1 MDEVSVYDYSTP
13 VHRVLLEPNLLAGI
27 GVIPA
32 MLILVIT
39 IVHIEAGCSSNQR
52 FFHSCLH
59 NYLIVLFCPAGHKP
73 VPCPLGQGSPSMV
86 LYVRFA
92 EA

>member
-39 IVHIEAGCSSNQR
+39 IVLMNVISIWCA
-52 FFHSCLH
+52 
-59 NYLIVLFCPAGHKP
+59 IVGSFLFVAAKIICKN
-73 VPCPLGQGSPSMV
+73 VPYALTVIFDRLMV
-86 LYVRFA
+86 PDIWRA
-92 EA
+92 D

>member
-39 IVHIEAGCSSNQR
+39 IVLMNVISIWCA
-52 FFHSCLH
+52 
-59 NYLIVLFCPAGHKP
+59 IVGIFLFVAAKIICKN
-73 VPCPLGQGSPSMV
+73 VPYALTVIFDRLMV
-86 LYVRFA
+86 PDIWRA
-92 EA
+92 D

>member
-39 IVHIEAGCSSNQR
+39 IVLMNVISIWCA
-52 FFHSCLH
+52 
-59 NYLIVLFCPAGHKP
+59 IVGIFLFVAAKMICKKDPYALTVIFDRLM
-73 VPCPLGQGSPSMV
+73 VPDIW
-86 LYVRFA
+86 RA
-92 EA
+92 D

>member
-39 IVHIEAGCSSNQR
+39 IVLMNVISIWCA
-52 FFHSCLH
+52 
-59 NYLIVLFCPAGHKP
+59 IVGIFLFVAAKMIRKNDPYALTVIFDRLM
-73 VPCPLGQGSPSMV
+73 VPDIW
-86 LYVRFA
+86 RA
-92 EA
+92 D

>member
-39 IVHIEAGCSSNQR
+39 IVLMNVISIWCA
-52 FFHSCLH
+52 
-59 NYLIVLFCPAGHKP
+59 IVGISLFVAAKMICKNDPYALTVIFDRLM
-73 VPCPLGQGSPSMV
+73 VPDIW
-86 LYVRFA
+86 RA
-92 EA
+92 D

>member
-39 IVHIEAGCSSNQR
+39 IVLMNVIS
-52 FFHSCLH
+52 
-59 NYLIVLFCPAGHKP
+59 IW
-73 VPCPLGQGSPSMV
+73 
-86 LYVRFA
+86 
-92 EA
+92 

>member
-39 IVHIEAGCSSNQR
+39 IVLMNVISIWCA
-52 FFHSCLH
+52 
-59 NYLIVLFCPAGHKP
+59 IVGNFLFVAAKMICKNDPYALTVIFDRLM
-73 VPCPLGQGSPSMV
+73 VPDIW
-86 LYVRFA
+86 RA
-92 EA
+92 D

>member
-27 GVIPA
+27 CVIPA

-39 IVHIEAGCSSNQR
+39 IVLMNVISIWCA
-52 FFHSCLH
+52 
-59 NYLIVLFCPAGHKP
+59 IVGIFLFVAAKMICKNDPYALTVIFDRLM
-73 VPCPLGQGSPSMV
+73 VPDIW
-86 LYVRFA
+86 RA
-92 EA
+92 D

>member
-39 IVHIEAGCSSNQR
+39 IVLMNVISIWCAIVGIFLFVAAKMICKNDHYA
-52 FFHSCLH
+52 LT
-59 NYLIVLFCPAGHKP
+59 LIFDRLM
-73 VPCPLGQGSPSMV
+73 VPDIW
-86 LYVRFA
+86 RA
-92 EA
+92 D

>member
-39 IVHIEAGCSSNQR
+39 IVLMNVISIWCA
-52 FFHSCLH
+52 
-59 NYLIVLFCPAGHKP
+59 IVGIFLFVVAKMICKNDPYALTVIFDRLM
-73 VPCPLGQGSPSMV
+73 VPDIW
-86 LYVRFA
+86 RA
-92 EA
+92 D